1 MAAALAL
8 LTSLAYGLSNFL
20 GPALSRDSPR
30 FVVLIAGQVVA
41 LVVSFAIVGAT
52 GQAVPAGTVLAWAA
66 LSGVGNAW
74 GLLSFYRAA
83 SLGPLSIVTP
93 VASLAVLAPVAT
105 GVASGEPLGPAK
117 LAGLALALT
126 GVVLATRAPRDPATR
141 QEQGDVRA
149 AAGWA
154 LIAAM
159 GFGLFYTVIKPAS
172 HDGVFWATGV
182 SRVTLLSAYLI
193 AARVSSA
200 ELRAP
205 VGRIPVLAVP
215 GVLLFAGTIA
225 YAEATQRGDLSVV
238 SVLGSL
244 FPIVTVGLAFAFLGE
259 RLGRVQALGVIAA
272 IAGVVL
278 VSMR

>member
-1 MAAALAL
+1 
-8 LTSLAYGLSNFL
+8 
-20 GPALSRDSPR
+20 
-30 FVVLIAGQVVA
+30 
-41 LVVSFAIVGAT
+41 
-52 GQAVPAGTVLAWAA
+52 
-66 LSGVGNAW
+66 
-74 GLLSFYRAA
+74 
-83 SLGPLSIVTP
+83 
-93 VASLAVLAPVAT
+93 
-105 GVASGEPLGPAK
+105 
-117 LAGLALALT
+117 
-126 GVVLATRAPRDPATR
+126 
-141 QEQGDVRA
+141 
-149 AAGWA
+149 
-154 LIAAM
+154 M